1 MKFKI
6 LFLLFFTLWVG
17 ISTANAYDEVIDGI
31 YYVTPNFDRA
41 FVTHNKED
49 ENTLRDYI
57 NGGGGGRPEGSY
69 SGDVNIP
76 SSIVFTKSSGPS
88 YNYTFTLPV
97 TRIDN
102 YAFAFCEGLTSVN
115 IPESVTSIGQYAFS
129 CVSGLSSLT
138 IPNSVI
144 SIEESAFMYCWDLT
158 SITIPESV
166 TSIGESAFDG
176 CRSLT
181 SVTIPNSVTR
191 IGSCTF
197 YDCSSLTSVT
207 IPNSVTSI
215 EVHAFRNCSSLT
227 SVTIPN
233 SVTFIGDYAFS
244 DCSNLPIFDNIRYA
258 DTYAIEAVDKEQA
271 TYTIKE
277 GTKWIGSDAFKNCRS
292 LTSVSIPNSVT
303 SIDSYAFYNCNSL
316 TSVISYIQEPFSF
329 GSYAF
334 SSISSNCVLTV
345 PAGTR
350 DAYIAK
356 GWTEKVFKGGI
367 VEMAV
372 DELLDEASTT
382 VPAATAGAED
392 LLVKRTLKANTW
404 STICLPFSMTE
415 AQVKAAF
422 GDDVQLA
429 EFVDYEVNYDG
440 DDNVTAITVNFDDV
454 NLGEGFYANYPYLI
468 KVTAPMTEFS
478 VTAKVDPDEENAYA
492 EYDNGRTGN
501 NRKVYGT
508 FKGVLHSGGYV
519 PANDLF
525 LSDNKFYY
533 STGIS
538 TIKAFRAYLNLV
550 DVMPSSSA
558 SVAIRINEG
567 TTRVEGLSTPAQTG
581 NAYDLSGRKMLSDKN
596 LEKGVYVIDGQKVVV
611 K

>member
-1 MKFKI
+1 M
-6 LFLLFFTLWVG
+6 
-17 ISTANAYDEVIDGI
+17 
-31 YYVTPNFDRA
+31 
-41 FVTHNKED
+41 
-49 ENTLRDYI
+49 
-57 NGGGGGRPEGSY
+57 
-69 SGDVNIP
+69 
-76 SSIVFTKSSGPS
+76 
-88 YNYTFTLPV
+88 
-97 TRIDN
+97 
-102 YAFAFCEGLTSVN
+102 TSV
-115 IPESVTSIGQYAFS
+115 
-129 CVSGLSSLT
+129 T
-138 IPNSVI
+138 IPNSVT
-144 SIEESAFMYCWDLT
+144 SIDSRAFWDCSSLT
-158 SITIPESV
+158 SVTIPESV
-166 TSIGESAFDG
+166 TSIGERAFEG
-176 CRSLT
+176 CNSLT
-181 SVTIPNSVTR
+181 SVTIPASVTS
-191 IGSCTF
+191 IPYECF
-197 YDCSSLTSVT
+197 NNCSNLTSVT

-215 EVHAFRNCSSLT
+215 DSRAFEGCSSLT
-227 SVTIPN
+227 SVTIP
-233 SVTFIGDYAFS
+233 A
-244 DCSNLPIFDNIRYA
+244 
-258 DTYAIEAVDKEQA
+258 
-271 TYTIKE
+271 
-277 GTKWIGSDAFKNCRS
+277 
-292 LTSVSIPNSVT
+292 SVT
-303 SIDSYAFYNCNSL
+303 SIPFACFRDCSSL

-329 GSYAF
+329 GDYAF
-334 SSISSNCVLTV
+334 SRISSNCVLTV

-356 GWTEKVFKGGI
+356 GWTTDVFKGGI
-367 VEMAV
+367 VEMEPTEIV
-372 DELLDEASTT
+372 LDEASTI

-404 STICLPFSMTE
+404 STICLPFSMTD